1 MKLRTSQILAQLS
14 EQDRNKVETKLA
26 ELNSQKLRLVEQ
38 KNQSQARMQQLN
50 QQREQAM
57 RNRNAASLLQA
68 FNMSL
73 LEQQSLQTSINTAL
87 ADLEQQKQVL
97 LNQFTEIYRT
107 QHAYETIHDKQ
118 QHQQRRSDEQKSQ
131 RLMDDMIASR
141 HAVAAA

>member
-14 EQDRNKVETKLA
+14 EQDRNKVETALA

-38 KNQSQARMQQLN
+38 QRQSHARTQQLH

-73 LEQQSLQTSINTAL
+73 LEQQSMLTSIDAAL
-87 ADLEQQKQVL
+87 VDLEQQKQGL
-97 LNQFTEIYRT
+97 LNQFTAIYRT
-107 QHAYETIHDKQ
+107 QHAYESIHDKQ
-118 QHQQRRSDEQKSQ
+118 QHQQRRSDEQKAQ
-131 RLMDDMIASR
+131 RQMDDMVASR

>member
-38 KNQSQARMQQLN
+38 KNRSQARMQQLN

-68 FNMSL
+68 FSMSL
-73 LEQQSLQTSINTAL
+73 LEQQSLQTSINTDL

-141 HAVAAA
+141 HAIAAA

>member
-26 ELNSQKLRLVEQ
+26 ELNSQKLHLVEQ
-38 KNQSQARMQQLN
+38 QQQSHARIHQLN
-50 QQREQAM
+50 QQQEQAM

-73 LEQQSLQTSINTAL
+73 LEQQSLLSSTGAAL
-87 ADLEQQKQVL
+87 ADLEQQKQL
-97 LNQFTEIYRT
+97 LLKQFTEIYRT
-107 QHAYETIHDKQ
+107 QHAYESIHDKQ

-131 RLMDDMIASR
+131 RLMDDMVASR
-141 HAVAAA
+141 HAVASA

>member
-38 KNQSQARMQQLN
+38 KNRSQARMQQLN

-73 LEQQSLQTSINTAL
+73 LEQQSLQTSINTDL

-141 HAVAAA
+141 HAIAAA